1 MEPLRLHR
9 PRVRRRNRA
18 LLRKGPLLR
27 PRGRP
32 LPDGRSGGA
41 GSDHAAEP
49 AQVLV
54 CVWESDRYWDPFGLS
69 PEDPDEE
76 EPPLNVLVDKIA
88 DSPVGRAVG
97 KATGAVGELAD
108 GAGALAGQAT
118 EKALRGDTP
127 EDPQVRELQQELGL
141 NPDRPTLGLQPGR
154 TINRQFAQ
162 DAGEIVERGT
172 SVAVEEGIYTAT
184 GVGIGRTGKLVG
196 STSSRTRRV
205 RTGGG
210 YIEVSD
216 NVADGAPL
224 GGGFGRRTRLV
235 VESSTEVKTNQRA
248 LISSPEPKPLP
259 SLPAKKSYRPGDV
272 LPDGRIA
279 GQGPGAAHISD
290 PGFSLGLE
298 SSFSVGPTTKTRGEI
313 GELLGEPGMK
323 ITRTTSAGAAR
334 PPRHHIF
341 VQEQRSWFEARGV
354 DIDRYTIEL
363 DPGTHSAVHT
373 MGWNRR
379 WSEFKAAEEFLGH
392 PYTTR
397 EVLRFGAQLRREF
410 GLRDYT
416 LLHFLD

>member
-1 MEPLRLHR
+1 MVEEAIYL
-9 PRVRRRNRA
+9 
-18 LLRKGPLLR
+18 
-27 PRGRP
+27 
-32 LPDGRSGGA
+32 GA
-41 GSDHAAEP
+41 G
-49 AQVLV
+49 
-54 CVWESDRYWDPFGLS
+54 
-69 PEDPDEE
+69 
-76 EPPLNVLVDKIA
+76 
-88 DSPVGRAVG
+88 
-97 KATGAVGELAD
+97 
-108 GAGALAGQAT
+108 
-118 EKALRGDTP
+118 KALSKTGDLLEAVTP
-127 EDPQVRELQQELGL
+127 
-141 NPDRPTLGLQPGR
+141 T
-154 TINRQFAQ
+154 
-162 DAGEIVERGT
+162 
-172 SVAVEEGIYTAT
+172 
-184 GVGIGRTGKLVG
+184 
-196 STSSRTRRV
+196 TRRV

-224 GGGFGRRTRLV
+224 GGGFGRQTRVV
-235 VESSTEVKTNQRA
+235 VESTTEVRTNRRV
-248 LISSPEPKPLP
+248 LLDSPAT
-259 SLPAKKSYRPGDV
+259 SATHSTAVKKSYRPGDV

-298 SSFSVGPTTKTRGEI
+298 SSFSIGPTTKTRGEI

-363 DPGTHSAVHT
+363 DPGAHSAVHT

-379 WSEFKAAEEFLGH
+379 WSEFKASEEFLGH

-410 GLRDYT
+410 GLRDYP